1 MQKGTVPPGRGD
13 VPFAGGDPEG
23 SEKAGAG
30 PCGRG
35 SSPGEGDP
43 RLGTPPPR
51 RIAWRVPPQPS
62 TSTASRPALMTES
75 PASDLVLHSV
85 DEGIAL
91 VTVNRPDKLNALSR
105 AVLDALDATFRHL
118 ETRDDVAVVL
128 LTGAGE
134 KAFVAGADIGALA
147 TMSPLEGEEI
157 SRHGQEVFRRIER
170 FSRPVIA
177 VVNGFA
183 LGGGCELALACHL
196 RIASTR
202 ARFGLPE
209 VGLGIVPGYG
219 GTVRLAR
226 LVGLGRAV
234 EMTLTGAQ
242 LRPEEALAMGLVTHV
257 VEPDELVAKARELA
271 GQMAAKGPLALTM
284 ALRAVYHAQ
293 DVTLDAALAHEASLF
308 GLLASSADM
317 TEGMTAFLE
326 KRKPAFRGV

>member
-1 MQKGTVPPGRGD
+1 M
-13 VPFAGGDPEG
+13 
-23 SEKAGAG
+23 S
-30 PCGRG
+30 
-35 SSPGEGDP
+35 
-43 RLGTPPPR
+43 
-51 RIAWRVPPQPS
+51 
-62 TSTASRPALMTES
+62 ES
-75 PASDLVLHSV
+75 PPSDLVLLSV
-85 DEGIAL
+85 DDGIAL

-105 AVLDALDATFRHL
+105 EVLDALDATFQAL
-118 ETRDDVAVVL
+118 EAREDVSVVL

-134 KAFVAGADIGALA
+134 KAFVAGADIGVLA

-234 EMTLTGAQ
+234 ELTLTGAQ
-242 LRPEEALAMGLVTHV
+242 LRSEDALAMGLVTHV
-257 VEPDELVAKARELA
+257 VEPEELLPKARELA

-317 TEGMTAFLE
+317 KEGMTAFLE